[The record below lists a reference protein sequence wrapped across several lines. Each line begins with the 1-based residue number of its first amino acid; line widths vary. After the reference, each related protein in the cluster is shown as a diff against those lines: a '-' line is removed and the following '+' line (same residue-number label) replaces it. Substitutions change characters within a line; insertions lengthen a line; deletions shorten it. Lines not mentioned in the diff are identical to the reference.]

1 MKYIIIKFF
10 KYLSLCLVLS
20 FFLIHKIFPVIIG
33 IFVALYELN
42 NKNMYNLLETNNNNK
57 EEMITEQQ
65 KNDEINNI
73 KLSGE
78 SNNLR
83 LALKIEELG
92 FIPSMNNS
100 DDKNAA

>member
-20 FFLIHKIFPVIIG
+20 FFLIHKIIPVIIG
-33 IFVALYELN
+33 IFIALYEMN
-42 NKNMYNLLETNNNNK
+42 NKNMYDFLELNHNNQ
-57 EEMITEQQ
+57 EEMRAEQQ
-65 KNDEINNI
+65 KYDKINNI

-83 LALKIEELG
+83 LAHKIEELG
-92 FIPSMNNS
+92 FIPSVNKS
-100 DDKNAA
+100 DDTNAA